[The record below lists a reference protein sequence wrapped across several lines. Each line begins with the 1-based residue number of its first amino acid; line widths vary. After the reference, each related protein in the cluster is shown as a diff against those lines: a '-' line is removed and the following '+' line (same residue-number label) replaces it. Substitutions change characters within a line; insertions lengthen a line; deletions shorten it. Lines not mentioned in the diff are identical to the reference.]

1 MPRPERPPADPLAGR
16 TAFISGGSRGIGL
29 AIARVLARARSEP
42 RSAFEMAAGEETRVG
57 GVVEDETTGRL
68 EVYFELDPGNV
79 QRAFN
84 EARGL

>member
-1 MPRPERPPADPLAGR
+1 
-16 TAFISGGSRGIGL
+16 
-29 AIARVLARARSEP
+29 
-42 RSAFEMAAGEETRVG
+42 MAAAEETRVG